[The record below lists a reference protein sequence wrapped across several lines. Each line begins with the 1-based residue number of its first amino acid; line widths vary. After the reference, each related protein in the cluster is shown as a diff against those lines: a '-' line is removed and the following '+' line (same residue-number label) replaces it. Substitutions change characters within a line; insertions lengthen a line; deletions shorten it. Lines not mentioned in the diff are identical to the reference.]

1 MDLHTYA
8 AAMCAAFLL
17 GVVVLGAVLIY
28 LLDRL
33 IVGRESPAERPRDPY
48 AQAQALAARRH
59 AQHIGRAR
67 VPVGADQAGTPWPR

>member
-17 GVVVLGAVLIY
+17 GVAALGAVLIY

-33 IVGRESPAERPRDPY
+33 IVSRESPAQRPHDPY
-48 AQAQALAARRH
+48 TQAQARAARRR
-59 AQHIGRAR
+59 AEHIGHAR
-67 VPVGADQAGTPWPR
+67 VPVGPDRGSTPWPR